1 MPSKKFTQ
9 RAEFE
14 LRSKAATGMVK
25 GILYMI
31 CALIF
36 GIIAIAVKKYAML
49 LLCPVFL
56 GLGAF
61 IYFMSRRTYRESK
74 KDNENN

>member
-1 MPSKKFTQ
+1 MPTKKFTQ

-25 GILYMI
+25 GVLYMI

-49 LLCPVFL
+49 ILCPVLL
-56 GLGAF
+56 GVGAF
-61 IYFMSRRTYRESK
+61 IFFMSRRTYRESK
-74 KDNENN
+74 KDNEND